1 MKNQTASKTGVVLYI
16 TGLVLFLVLLGVF
29 RDKLN
34 NYASQ
39 HIKITSSSSSHQ
51 LAEAKIDSAYNY
63 SKNKLPYQITLLEF
77 GTKGCSACKNMELVM
92 EKVKLQYPSTVNV
105 VFINLLLP
113 ENRIYMNYFGIA
125 TIPTQI
131 LLNSEG
137 KEYYRHSGYISFE
150 KLNIH
155 LTSK

>member
-34 NYASQ
+34 SYASKQ
-39 HIKITSSSSSHQ
+39 IKTTTDSSTIQ
-51 LAEAKIDSAYNY
+51 LVEAKIDSAYNY
-63 SKNKLPYQITLLEF
+63 SKNNQPYQITFLEF
-77 GTKGCSACKNMELVM
+77 GAQGCSACKNMELVM
-92 EKVKLQYPSTVNV
+92 DKVRQHHPTSVNV

-113 ENRIYMNYFGIA
+113 ENRKYMNYFGIA

-131 LLNSEG
+131 LLNTNG